1 MLKGKRV
8 QSSKDITLIIKVKV
22 QSSKFKGQSSKFKA
36 QSSKVNAQSSKL
48 QRTLVITFNA
58 KTR

>member
-8 QSSKDITLIIKVKV
+8 QSSKDITLIIK
-22 QSSKFKGQSSKFKA
+22 FKD
-36 QSSKVNAQSSKL
+36 QSSKVKGQYSKL
-48 QRTLVITFNA
+48 QRTLVIIFNA